1 MVALGACGSRNTAR
15 TARSWRGTMGLDC
28 SVRVDEA
35 NLWHLTGTKGLS
47 HSIPFGW
54 DRS

>member
-1 MVALGACGSRNTAR
+1 
-15 TARSWRGTMGLDC
+15 MGLDC
-28 SVRVDEA
+28 SVRVNEA